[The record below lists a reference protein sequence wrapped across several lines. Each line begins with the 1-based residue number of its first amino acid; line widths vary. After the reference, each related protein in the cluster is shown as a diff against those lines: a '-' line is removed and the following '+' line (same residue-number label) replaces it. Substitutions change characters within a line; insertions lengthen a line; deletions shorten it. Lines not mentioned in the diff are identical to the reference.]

1 MRKAHLLTAL
11 PLAALLTGAASPA
24 AFAQDTGAAA
34 PKESQYP
41 DRLDGAFSA
50 GGDLAEDNAP
60 RGGPVPV

>member
-11 PLAALLTGAASPA
+11 PLAALLTGAA
-24 AFAQDTGAAA
+24 A
-34 PKESQYP
+34 PEESQYP